1 MSSRKK
7 VSEKPAASVPDVAE
21 LNGRVL
27 SARPDLIDF
36 RDKMYVPTLVDV
48 PSLKPLEDYQS
59 LNLPIL
65 DQGREGACT
74 GFALAAMANFLTA
87 KRINGPLVDTLSERM
102 LYEMARRND
111 EWPGEDYSGS
121 SARGAMKG
129 WNKYGVCRRRI
140 WPYKIGETGG
150 DLTHERLE
158 DARRC
163 PLGAYFR
170 VNHKDLVAMHSA
182 IAETGMLYAT
192 SLVHKGWQNVKPAG
206 VIQYSENSIG
216 GHAFVIVGY
225 DEKGFWIQNSWGDDW
240 GRDGFAHLSYYDWLE
255 NGSDVWVG
263 RLGVPI
269 TIDSSSAFTAGTFP
283 NSQMSQ
289 SATISD
295 LRPHVISL
303 GNGGLPKRSGDFSNT
318 SDEIRNFI
326 RKDFPRIT
334 STWKKKRILLYAH
347 GGLVGQKSAVQRI
360 AEYREA
366 MMGAEVYPIAFVWNS
381 DFWSTIKNIL
391 SDAIRSRR
399 SEGLLEK
406 AKDFMLDRLDSTL
419 EPVARGLGGKAA
431 WDEMKE
437 NALAATENQQGGAA
451 LVVKEL
457 KKLLKKE
464 PDIEIHVAGHSAG
477 SIFMGPLVKALSK
490 FTTISTCTLWAPAC
504 TVDLF
509 KKYYLP
515 QLKGS
520 GRSIREFALYTLS
533 DKAEQDDDTGKI
545 YNKSLLSLVANAL
558 EEEFHPLS
566 WRWQGM
572 PILGMERFVK
582 ADADLKELFRN
593 KTATHV
599 LSPNGLSG
607 KKGSRAN
614 SHGAFDDDAITVRGT
629 LIRILGAF
637 SAASQ
642 VNFASSAA
650 RSERIRHSLPKMEG
664 DE

>member
-1 MSSRKK
+1 M
-7 VSEKPAASVPDVAE
+7 PGVAQ

-36 RDKMYVPTLVDV
+36 RDKMYIPTLVDV

-65 DQGREGACT
+65 DQGQEGACT

-87 KRINGPLVDTLSERM
+87 ERIEGPLTDTLSERM

-129 WNKYGVCRRRI
+129 WNKYGVCRRKT
-140 WPYKIGETGG
+140 WPYKSGGTGC

-158 DARRC
+158 DARKC

-182 IAETGMLYAT
+182 IAETGVLFAT
-192 SLVHKGWQNVKPAG
+192 SLVHKGWQNVKDDG
-206 VIQYSENSIG
+206 VIQYSEKSLG
-216 GHAFVIVGY
+216 GHAFAIIGY
-225 DEKGFWIQNSWGDDW
+225 DETGFWIQNSWGNGW
-240 GRDGFAHLSYYDWLE
+240 GREGFAHLTYSDWLE

-289 SATISD
+289 AATISD

-303 GNGGLPKRSGDFSNT
+303 GNGGLPKRSGNFANT
-318 SDEIRNFI
+318 AGEIRSFI
-326 RKDFPRIT
+326 QKDFPRIT
-334 STWKKKRILLYAH
+334 ANWKKKRILLYAH

-366 MMGAEVYPIAFVWNS
+366 MMPADIYPISFVWNT

-391 SDAIRSRR
+391 SDSIRSRR
-399 SEGLLEK
+399 SEGFFER

-437 NALAATENQQGGAA
+437 NALAATENKKGGAF
-451 LVVKEL
+451 LVSKEL
-457 KKLLKKE
+457 KKLLKKD

-477 SIFMGPLVKALSK
+477 SILLGPLVKELSK
-490 FTTISTCTLWAPAC
+490 FTTISTCSLWAPAC

-520 GRSIREFALYTLS
+520 DQAIREFALYTLS
-533 DKAEQDDDTGKI
+533 DKAERDDNTGKI
-545 YNKSLLSLVANAL
+545 YNKSLLYLVANAL
-558 EEEFHPLS
+558 EAEFHPL
-566 WRWQGM
+566 RWGWHGM
-572 PILGMERFVK
+572 PLLGMDRFVK
-582 ADADLKELFRN
+582 ADSELKGLF
-593 KTATHV
+593 KDKAASHS
-599 LSPNGLSG
+599 LAPNSSSG
-607 KKGSRAN
+607 KKGSRAT
-614 SHGAFDDDAITVRGT
+614 SHGAFDDDTSTVKGT
-629 LIRILGAF
+629 IARILGSSK
-637 SAASQ
+637 SASHL
-642 VNFASSAA
+642 NFASSAA
-650 RSERIRHSLPKMEG
+650 RSERIRHSLPKTG
-664 DE
+664 GND

>member
-1 MSSRKK
+1 MSVRKK
-7 VSEKPAASVPDVAE
+7 VKKVEASETEIAE
-21 LNGRVL
+21 LGGRVL

-36 RDKMYVPTLVDV
+36 RDRMYVPTLVDV
-48 PSLKPLEDYQS
+48 PSLKLLEEYQG
-59 LNLPIL
+59 LGLPIL
-65 DQGREGACT
+65 DQGQEGACT

-87 KRINGPLVDTLSERM
+87 ERVDGLFTERLSERM

-129 WNKYGVCRRRI
+129 WHKYGVCREKI
-140 WPYKIGETGG
+140 WPYKFGDSGG

-158 DARRC
+158 DARKC

-192 SLVHKGWQNVKPAG
+192 SLVHKGWQSVKSGG
-206 VIQYSENSIG
+206 VIQYSEKSIG

-225 DEKGFWIQNSWGDDW
+225 DEKGFWIQNSWGDGW
-240 GRDGFAHLSYYDWLE
+240 GRSGFAHLSYYDWLE

-269 TIDSSSAFTAGTFP
+269 SIDSSSAFTAGTFP

-295 LRPHVISL
+295 LRPHVISF
-303 GNGGLPKRSGDFSNT
+303 GNGGLPKRSGDFANT
-318 SDEIRNFI
+318 AEEIRRFI

-334 STWKKKRILLYAH
+334 STWKRKRILLYAH

-391 SDAIRSRR
+391 SDSIRSRR
-399 SEGLLEK
+399 SEGFLEK

-431 WDEMKE
+431 
-437 NALAATENQQGGAA
+437 
-451 LVVKEL
+451 
-457 KKLLKKE
+457 
-464 PDIEIHVAGHSAG
+464 
-477 SIFMGPLVKALSK
+477 
-490 FTTISTCTLWAPAC
+490 
-504 TVDLF
+504 
-509 KKYYLP
+509 
-515 QLKGS
+515 
-520 GRSIREFALYTLS
+520 
-533 DKAEQDDDTGKI
+533 
-545 YNKSLLSLVANAL
+545 
-558 EEEFHPLS
+558 
-566 WRWQGM
+566 
-572 PILGMERFVK
+572 
-582 ADADLKELFRN
+582 
-593 KTATHV
+593 
-599 LSPNGLSG
+599 
-607 KKGSRAN
+607 
-614 SHGAFDDDAITVRGT
+614 
-629 LIRILGAF
+629 
-637 SAASQ
+637 
-642 VNFASSAA
+642 
-650 RSERIRHSLPKMEG
+650 
-664 DE
+664 

>member
-1 MSSRKK
+1 MSVRKK
-7 VSEKPAASVPDVAE
+7 VKKVEASETEIAE
-21 LNGRVL
+21 LGGRVL

-36 RDKMYVPTLVDV
+36 RDRMYVPTLVDV
-48 PSLKPLEDYQS
+48 PSLKLLEEYQG
-59 LNLPIL
+59 LGLPIL
-65 DQGREGACT
+65 DQGQEGACT

-87 KRINGPLVDTLSERM
+87 ERVDGLFTERLSERM

-129 WNKYGVCRRRI
+129 WHKYGVCREKI
-140 WPYKIGETGG
+140 WPYKFGDSGG

-158 DARRC
+158 DARKC

-192 SLVHKGWQNVKPAG
+192 SLVHKGWQSVKSGG
-206 VIQYSENSIG
+206 VIQYSEKSIG

-225 DEKGFWIQNSWGDDW
+225 DEKGFWIQNSWGDGW
-240 GRDGFAHLSYYDWLE
+240 GRSGFAHLSYYDWLE

-269 TIDSSSAFTAGTFP
+269 SIDSSSAFTAGTFP

-303 GNGGLPKRSGDFSNT
+303 GNGGLPKRSGDFANT
-318 SDEIRNFI
+318 AEEIRRFI

-334 STWKKKRILLYAH
+334 STWKRKRILLYAH

-391 SDAIRSRR
+391 SDSIRSRR
-399 SEGLLEK
+399 SEGFLEK

-437 NALAATENQQGGAA
+437 NALAATQDSKGGAS
-451 LVVKEL
+451 LVIKEL
-457 KKLLKKE
+457 KKLLEKN
-464 PDIEIHVAGHSAG
+464 PQIEIHVAGHSAG
-477 SIFMGPLVKALSK
+477 SIFMGPVVKELSK
-490 FTTISTCTLWAPAC
+490 FTTITTCSLWAPAC

-515 QLKGS
+515 QLKGA
-520 GRSIREFALYTLS
+520 GRKIRDFALYTLT

-545 YNKSLLSLVANAL
+545 YNKSLLYLVANAL
-558 EEEFHPLS
+558 EEDFHPLK
-566 WRWQGM
+566 WRWHGM

-582 ADADLKELFRN
+582 ADPDLKELFKN
-593 KTATHV
+593 KTATHI
-599 LSPNGLSG
+599 LAPNSLSG

-614 SHGAFDDDAITVRGT
+614 SHGAFDDDTLTGKGT
-629 LIRILGAF
+629 LTRILR
-637 SAASQ
+637 ASSSTSQ
-642 VNFASSAA
+642 LNFASSAA
-650 RSERIRHSLPKMEG
+650 RSERIRNSLPRMGGE
-664 DE
+664 E